1 MGLKLYNTFTR
12 NLEEFVPIREVV
24 GIYSCGLTVQSL
36 PHIGH
41 IRAAIT
47 RDVLARWLEHLE
59 YKVKTIENFT
69 DIDDK
74 IIEKQKEYSTD
85 WRIIAETNIAA
96 YLTACAALNIQP
108 TTVYPR
114 ASQHIEEIIDLVK
127 TLVDKGYAYEKSGD
141 VYFKVRSFP
150 DYGKLSKKSIDDLV
164 SGARIEPTEHKT
176 DPLDFALWKA
186 AKPGEPYWFSPWGK
200 GRPGWHIEC
209 SAMAMHHLGE
219 TFDIHTGG
227 EDLIFPHHENEIA
240 QSCAATNAKFARYW
254 LHNGWVT
261 LKGEKMS
268 KSTGHFFLID
278 DLLREY
284 DPNVIRIYL
293 LKTHYRNQIEFS
305 RERLDEARAAYLR
318 IKTFLSGFKT
328 TPSIDK
334 PMMIEKFIAA
344 MNDDLNAPRALGI
357 VFDLVNKGYE
367 TDDPQIAASIDCYMN
382 ILGFRRDEPEIPFK
396 DVVEVIR
403 EVRERL
409 SKEDKAD
416 LLQNVWNGYLENIDS
431 FTKVQDVFPAFVEFL
446 LDIRNQLRK
455 EKHYELADFI
465 RDRLGTHGIQIHDKG
480 MDASVYRLEQS

>member
-1 MGLKLYNTFTR
+1 MTR
-12 NLEEFVPIREVV
+12 SLEEFVPIREVV
-24 GIYSCGLTVQSL
+24 GIYSCGLTVQGL

-47 RDVLARWLEHLE
+47 RDVLARWLQYLG
-59 YKVKTIENFT
+59 YTTKTIENFT

-85 WRIIAETNIAA
+85 WRIIAETNIKA
-96 YLTACAALNIQP
+96 YLSACDLLNIQP

-114 ASQHIEEIIDLVK
+114 ASQHIEEIISIVK
-127 TLVDKGYAYEKSGD
+127 QLVDKGYAYEVQGD

-164 SGARIEPTEHKT
+164 SGARIEPTEHKK

-186 AKPGEPYWFSPWGK
+186 AKSDEPYWFSPWGK

-209 SAMAMHHLGE
+209 SAMSMHHLGE

-240 QSCAATNAKFARYW
+240 QSCAATDAKFARYW

-278 DLLREY
+278 ELLREY
-284 DPNVIRIYL
+284 SPNVVRMYL

-318 IKTFLSGFKT
+318 IAAFLSGFKSL
-328 TPSIDK
+328 PDLDK
-334 PMMIEKFIAA
+334 PAQVDKFTEA

-357 VFDLVNKGYE
+357 IFDLVNKGYE
-367 TDDPQIAASIDCYMN
+367 TDDPEIAASVEHLMAA
-382 ILGFRRDEPEIPFK
+382 LGFRKDKPTVPFS

-403 EVRERL
+403 NVSDRL
-409 SKEDKAD
+409 KNDNKEGLVAE
-416 LLQNVWNGYLENIDS
+416 VWNEQLQFIDS
-431 FTKVQDVFPAFVEFL
+431 FKTVDDVFPSFVDFL
-446 LDIRNQLRK
+446 LRVRNRLRK
-455 EKHYELADFI
+455 EKNYELADFI
-465 RDRLGTHGIQIHDKG
+465 RDELGARGIQIRDKG
-480 MDASVYRLEQS
+480 TDASTYRLEKL

>member
-1 MGLKLYNTFTR
+1 MGLRLYNTLTR
-12 NLEEFVPIREVV
+12 TLEEFIPIREVV

-47 RDVLARWLEHLE
+47 RDVLARWLGHLE
-59 YKVKTIENFT
+59 YKTKTIENFT

-74 IIEKQKEYSTD
+74 IIEKQKEHNID
-85 WRIIAETNIAA
+85 WRIIAESNIKA
-96 YLTACAALNIQP
+96 YLSACAALNIQA

-114 ASQHIEEIIDLVK
+114 ASQHIEEIIKLVK
-127 TLVDKGYAYEKSGD
+127 QLVDKGYAYEKSGD
-141 VYFKVRSFP
+141 VYFKVRSYP
-150 DYGKLSKKSIDDLV
+150 DYGKLSKKSIDDLI
-164 SGARIEPTEHKT
+164 SGARVEPTEQKA

-186 AKPGEPYWFSPWGK
+186 TKQEEPYWFSPWGK

-209 SAMAMHHLGE
+209 SAMSMHHLGD

-240 QSCAATNAKFARYW
+240 QSCAATGKTFARYW

-284 DPNVIRIYL
+284 NPNVIRMYL

-318 IKTFLSGFKT
+318 IVTFLSGFKT
-328 TPSIDK
+328 LPSIDK
-334 PMMIEKFIAA
+334 PVLIDKFTEA

-357 VFDLVNKGYE
+357 MFDLVNKGYE
-367 TDDPQIAASIDCYMN
+367 TDDPEIAASIDHYMG
-382 ILGFRRDEPEIPFK
+382 ILGFRKETPEAPFS
-396 DVVEVIR
+396 DVIGVIR
-403 EVRERL
+403 DVNDRL
-409 SKEDKAD
+409 NKENKAS
-416 LLQNVWNGYLENIDS
+416 LVQAVWSEYLQHLHSFKNLE
-431 FTKVQDVFPAFVEFL
+431 DVFPAFVNLL
-446 LDIRNQLRK
+446 LDIRNRLRK
-455 EKHYELADFI
+455 EKNYELADFI
-465 RDRLGTHGIQIHDKG
+465 RDELGAHGIQIHDKSI
-480 MDASVYRLEQS
+480 DASIYRVERL